1 MSITVRFPPSPTGK
15 MHIGNARTAL
25 FNWLFARH
33 GGGTFNVRIEDT
45 DRERST
51 PENIAFIYE
60 ALEWL
65 GLDYDNRPFL
75 QTTRVA
81 EHMAAAAKL
90 KEQGLAYVDEE
101 GVTRVKV
108 PAGET
113 SWDDLVQGPITINNG
128 QVEDF
133 ALLRSDGSPTY
144 HVGVVCD
151 DAFMGVTH
159 VIRGADHIA
168 NTPKHMLL
176 FKALGYAVPQ
186 FGHLPLITGEGG
198 QKLSKRHGAASVQDL
213 RELGYLPQAVLNYMA
228 RLGWGHGDQ
237 ELFSRDELIKL
248 FDIRHVSQS
257 PAQYDLAKLA
267 WVNAQYLKT
276 LPMEQVMPHLLPF
289 LAAAEPLGQE
299 LTAQQLARLQALWPG
314 LTQRATTLVE
324 LAAAAVPV
332 LGTQPAVP
340 AEHTDE
346 WVAAKPLLANLHA
359 ALQSQ
364 TDWSREALD
373 ATIKQ
378 VVKDSGQPFKL
389 MGHGL
394 RLALIGQTQGPGL
407 AALLNAFGREESL
420 ARLA

>member
-25 FNWLFARH
+25 FNWLYARH
-33 GGGTFNVRIEDT
+33 AGGSFNVRIEDT
-45 DRERST
+45 DKERST

-65 GLDYDNRPFL
+65 GLDFDNTPFL
-75 QTTRVA
+75 QTSRVG
-81 EHMAAAAKL
+81 EHIAAAARL
-90 KEQGLAYVDEE
+90 KEQGLAYVDDE
-101 GVTRVKV
+101 GVTRMKV

-113 SWDDLVQGPITINNG
+113 QWDDLVQGPITINNE
-128 QVEDF
+128 QLEAF

-144 HVGVVCD
+144 HLGVVCD

-168 NTPKHMLL
+168 NTPKHIVL
-176 FKALGYAVPQ
+176 FKALGLAVPQ

-213 RELGYLPQAVLNYMA
+213 RDLGYLPHAVMNYIA
-228 RLGWGHGDQ
+228 RLGWGHGDK
-237 ELFSRDELIKL
+237 ELFTRDELVAL
-248 FDIRHVSQS
+248 FDIRNVSQS
-257 PAQYDLAKLA
+257 PAQYDVAKLA

-276 LPMEQVMPHLLPF
+276 LPMEEVMPHLRPF
-289 LAAAEPLGQE
+289 L
-299 LTAQQLARLQALWPG
+299 QQDIGEHLPRLQGLWG
-314 LTQRATTLVE
+314 ELTQRATTLAE
-324 LAAAAVPV
+324 LAVAAAPV
-332 LGTQPAVP
+332 LGSQPVVP
-340 AEHTDE
+340 AEHAAE
-346 WVAAKPLLANLHA
+346 LAVAKPLLASLREALH
-359 ALQSQ
+359 SQ

-373 ATIKQ
+373 ATIKH
-378 VVKDSGQPFKL
+378 VVKDSGQPFKV

-407 AALLNAFGREESL
+407 AALLVAFGKDEAL
-420 ARLA
+420 VRLA